1 MWSRRIDGSNFPPP
15 TPMNHRGANIRRILG
30 VFILLAGVALIV
42 VSRDGPVA
50 GTVLGVILLA
60 GGFWLSY
67 VQSEIMKMRQ
77 HTRTRREV
85 LESAG
90 EQGTESVRVP
100 SGAADAVGLAKS
112 KITRYVTCTID

>member
-1 MWSRRIDGSNFPPP
+1 
-15 TPMNHRGANIRRILG
+15 MNHRGANIRRILG

-42 VSRDGPVA
+42 VSRGGPVA

-60 GGFWLSY
+60 VGFWLSY

-85 LESAG
+85 LEKRGGAG
-90 EQGTESVRVP
+90 DG
-100 SGAADAVGLAKS
+100 
-112 KITRYVTCTID
+112 